1 MIGQLRGNLLEKQA
15 PFLTIDVQGVGY
27 ELQAPMTTFYVL
39 PEVGE
44 AMTLHT
50 HLSVSETAQTLF
62 GFAERRERDLFRI
75 LIKVNGVGPK
85 MAVAILSGM
94 EANDLVDCVRDDK
107 VSVLVKVPGVGK
119 KTAERLIIELRDK
132 LSSWRASS
140 DDLFCEVKEI
150 TGNEAPVKNVREEAE
165 SALLA
170 LGYKSVEAGRLVTNA
185 LKLQPDASAENIIRL
200 SLRSMA
206 SG

>member
-1 MIGQLRGNLLEKQA
+1 MIGQLRGDLLEKQA
-15 PFLTIDVQGVGY
+15 PFLMIDVQGVGY

-44 AMTLHT
+44 AITLHT

-140 DDLFCEVKEI
+140 DDLFCEAKEI
-150 TGNEAPVKNVREEAE
+150 ASSEAPVQNVREESE

-170 LGYKSVEAGRLVTNA
+170 LGYKPAEAGRLVTNA
-185 LKLQPDASAENIIRL
+185 FKLQPDASAENIIRL

>member
-1 MIGQLRGNLLEKQA
+1 MIGQLRGDLLEKQA
-15 PFLTIDVQGVGY
+15 PFLMIDVQGVGY

-44 AMTLHT
+44 AITLHT

-62 GFAERRERDLFRI
+62 GFAARRERDLFRI

-94 EANDLVDCVRDDK
+94 EADDLVDCVRDDK

-140 DDLFCEVKEI
+140 DDLFCEAKEI
-150 TGNEAPVKNVREEAE
+150 ASNEAPVHNVREESE

-170 LGYKSVEAGRLVTNA
+170 LGYKPVEAGRLVTNA